1 MEDVG
6 TANIVAGF
14 EDDIF
19 WSAANPGLFGRTSTV
34 AKGIEEGILLQPDFE
49 FDEDGNIVE
58 FHSSRLSP
66 RKRRKIAS
74 MPRLSEN
81 TPSGSLHRKEKV
93 SNAYIQRVI
102 QFADEVQKL
111 RPHR

>member
-6 TANIVAGF
+6 TANIVARF

-19 WSAANPGLFGRTSTV
+19 GSAANRGLSGQTSTV
-34 AKGIEEGILLQPDFE
+34 AKGGEEGILLQPDFE

-74 MPRLSEN
+74 MPQLSED
-81 TPSGSLHRKEKV
+81 TPSGNLRRKESV
-93 SNAYIQRVI
+93 SNVYI
-102 QFADEVQKL
+102 E
-111 RPHR
+111 